1 MHFAGFQILGMPTFR
16 EFCSPHHQGKEQ
28 SDIELFLW
36 IIPFL
41 YYYYYL
47 LVEGKK
53 RIVGRGGEGKMG
65 EIGQSSITERM
76 VFHIYVVVIISI

>member
-1 MHFAGFQILGMPTFR
+1 
-16 EFCSPHHQGKEQ
+16 
-28 SDIELFLW
+28 
-36 IIPFL
+36 
-41 YYYYYL
+41 
-47 LVEGKK
+47 VEGKK